1 MLIHKFRAK
10 RLFSPYFQHFKKVI
24 DSKCFR
30 KTKRNLI
37 KVSFFLSNFF
47 SSKYKSAFKSVDK
60 KRGLNY
66 VPISEH

>member
-30 KTKRNLI
+30 KTKRNLFFFQT
-37 KVSFFLSNFF
+37 FFLPNINPHSNLWI
-47 SSKYKSAFKSVDK
+47 KNEV
-60 KRGLNY
+60 
-66 VPISEH
+66 